1 MLYYGSEVL
10 ILAGILIEGI
20 AKTTPMEEKNVLSR
34 ITLNPEV
41 CRGRASFRNMRF
53 TVARMLELLA
63 AGMSSEEILEDY
75 PYVEKED
82 IEAGLVYTAL
92 IVDPPSG
99 RLFLSYMKQG
109 II

>member
-1 MLYYGSEVL
+1 MLYYDSEVL
-10 ILAGILIEGI
+10 ILARILIEGI
-20 AKTTPMEEKNVLSR
+20 AKTTQMEEQNVLSR

-53 TVARMLELLA
+53 TVAQMLELLA
-63 AGMSSEEILEDY
+63 AGMSSKEILEDY

-82 IEAGLVYTAL
+82 LEAGLIYAAL

-99 RLFLSYMKQG
+99 RLSLSCLRKG